1 MGRRVSVSVHVKV
14 SGDRYSALGE
24 LDYRGYELR
33 VSEGDR
39 CIFALS
45 GSTPEEVKEKLTKA
59 LEEIRSVAERA
70 LELLKLYGVGGG
82 GG

>member
-1 MGRRVSVSVHVKV
+1 MRGKVCVSVNVKV

-33 VSEGDR
+33 VNEGDR

-45 GSTPEEVKEKLTKA
+45 GSTPEEVKEGLTKA
-59 LEEIRSVAERA
+59 LEGVRAVAERA
-70 LELLKLYGVGGG
+70 LELLKLYGAGRGGG
-82 GG
+82 